1 MRAAG
6 QYGSLYL
13 FVDEDNAAV
22 LDTTTNTVVRTG
34 TAHTLRAS
42 AAWATP
48 HTAPSRALT
57 DLAAGA
63 LTDLD
68 VRILASGDR
77 MYTVP
82 KAAQAE
88 AKRGLEWRAEHN
100 RGGTP
105 VGVNSART
113 LARGGQIGIRKV
125 RHIAKYFP
133 RHEIDKKGKGWK
145 TGEDGWPSRGRIAW
159 ALWGGDPAW
168 RWARAIVERE
178 NKKKKAVRADA
189 YSGMVEAEYD
199 LFGDNTQ
206 DLREFWNAELVDV
219 DIAVEFVARVN
230 LEEGGIDRLYK
241 VQPEGVVLVWD
252 GIGWEDLGH
261 ISHDFETYDKSLD
274 DPSDKAP
281 RIHVPID
288 AMSAMKVSAF
298 LQQNPY
304 SSIGPSM
311 LEPEESILMAD
322 AANEID
328 WELIDRTTIAE
339 TDDAEFAKKKTPC
352 WSGYKQVG
360 MKKGKNG
367 DMVPNCVPI
376 DAVVAAGEE
385 GLSKDST
392 PGVYT
397 PEERSENASGQVRD
411 AAGKF
416 AAAGTKV
423 FIGGDRSATGI
434 VKSVDSKTGQVSI
447 ALDNG
452 KLATI
457 GAQYTQGVDDNTPAL
472 GPSERFDAGRLDT
485 TNILAKPRVPQNST
499 STTLPGLLPAL
510 TQNDVGLML
519 RDWSAWATAQRVA
532 PSSNIVANPSTT
544 EPGSPTATP
553 AAPATPATPAAA
565 ATPVKYGNVF
575 SAPNAY
581 NDPMLRSWL
590 DQKYKGQDGTDRY
603 INRGW
608 YNPIVMPGLEGRI
621 QKTEEDGSKVSAQ
634 RDRAGEQKAAVG
646 RGPNVYYKPNEV
658 PTFMPS
664 VQPKA
669 KK

>member
-34 TAHTLRAS
+34 TAHTLLAS
-42 AAWATP
+42 AAWSTP

-328 WELIDRTTIAE
+328 WELIDRA
-339 TDDAEFAKKKTPC
+339 
-352 WSGYKQVG
+352 
-360 MKKGKNG
+360 
-367 DMVPNCVPI
+367 
-376 DAVVAAGEE
+376 AVTAAGEE
-385 GLSKDST
+385 GLTQDST

-397 PEERSENASGQVRD
+397 PEERSDNASGQVRD

-447 ALDNG
+447 QLDSG
-452 KLATI
+452 KLATV

-485 TNILAKPRVPQNST
+485 TNILAKPRVPQNS
-499 STTLPGLLPAL
+499 SSITLPGLLPAL

-532 PSSNIVANPSTT
+532 PSSNIVANPTAT
-544 EPGSPTATP
+544 APGSPTAAP

-565 ATPVKYGNVF
+565 AAPVKYGTVF

-646 RGPNVYYKPNEV
+646 RGPNAYYKPNEV
-658 PTFMPS
+658 PTFTPS